1 MGIGS
6 ILADIITST
15 GNYQPASG
23 VEVCLTQSGDTG
35 AGDQYA
41 VYDGTD
47 VAAYQGQSVIG
58 QVRRIYIDNT
68 NYFRYTNSS
77 GVDGLLTGVIVG

>member
-1 MGIGS
+1 
-6 ILADIITST
+6 LALGDTITDIINAT
-15 GNYQPASG
+15 GNYQPSAG
-23 VEVCLTQSGDTG
+23 VSVCLTQSGDTG

-41 VYDGTD
+41 VYDGAD
-47 VAAYQGQSVIG
+47 VAGYQGQSVIG

-68 NYFRYTNSS
+68 NYFRYTNAS